1 MMYNEDIRAYGV
13 WVSTMIGFDI
23 GRGYFPG
30 WLECS
35 CGYRRRTPGRWQ
47 VLPHEQHMLYM
58 VVGYSSSGKRDCRS
72 TEFRHYHVREHFL
85 DRYKHQICLL
95 RPASSRLLTNFLLT
109 LPLLE
114 VLQGAFRSIFRRL
127 TYQSLTA
134 GINNANIQCPIYSN
148 IRAQIQRCSSDKLSC
163 L

>member
-1 MMYNEDIRAYGV
+1 MSV
-13 WVSTMIGFDI
+13 WRLGIN
-23 GRGYFPG
+23 
-30 WLECS
+30 
-35 CGYRRRTPGRWQ
+35 GYRTRHRKGLLSCPARVFLWISQATPSRWQ
-47 VLPHEQHMLYM
+47 VLPHEQHILCVAFAYL
-58 VVGYSSSGKRDCRS
+58 SSGKRDCRS

-134 GINNANIQCPIYSN
+134 GINNANIQWPIYSN
-148 IRAQIQRCSSDKLSC
+148 ILAQIQRCSLDKLSC